1 MKHVSLIAACALA
14 AAAGSASAS
23 DSAKIT
29 QGGVANTALIEQV
42 STAGNNSATVVQ
54 GEGWYSGSG
63 NMAQLVQQGVGNS
76 QIEVYQSGYAN
87 QHMVWQS
94 DGYNLNAR
102 INVNSA
108 YYGGDFGEGNTVMI
122 DQSGSDAH
130 AWVEQGN
137 SSYSRAEIWQQGW
150 GGQKFA
156 DIFQSGSGNMASVQ
170 QMGSGQATI
179 LQAGSNLSA
188 SIVQRS
194 DSYGGYGNSAMIRQG
209 Y

>member
-14 AAAGSASAS
+14 AAAGPVAAN
-23 DSAKIT
+23 DSAKIA

-42 STAGNNSATVVQ
+42 VSAGNNSATVTQ

-63 NMAQLVQQGVGNS
+63 NYAQLVQQGVGNS
-76 QIEVYQSGYAN
+76 QIEVFQSGYAN
-87 QHMVWQS
+87 EHLVWQH

-102 INVNSA
+102 VNIDSA
-108 YYGGDFGEGNTVMI
+108 YYGGGFGEGNTVMI
-122 DQSGSDAH
+122 EQSGTDAH

-137 SSYSRAEIWQQGW
+137 STYSRAEIWQQGW

-179 LQAGSNLSA
+179 LQSGSNLNA
-188 SIVQRS
+188 TITQRS
-194 DSYGGYGNSAMIRQG
+194 DSYGYGNSAMIRQG